1 MLNGIYDSLEFDVQR
16 RAHRRVQWCRGSG
29 SNKGAMGRA
38 SAKQHVPFHITRL
51 QLRKRQAH
59 ARVQLLQLSATHVV
73 NLE

>member
-16 RAHRRVQWCRGSG
+16 RARRRVQWCRGSG
-29 SNKGAMGRA
+29 CNKGAGGRA

-51 QLRKRQAH
+51 QLRKQQAH
-59 ARVQLLQLSATHVV
+59 ARVQLLQLSATQVV